1 MAVQDFFPLFFSTL
15 LRLRLE
21 ERERVIDE
29 RTGLNVGNRLNGQ
42 GAPFPASF

>member
-1 MAVQDFFPLFFSTL
+1 MAVQDFFLPSLFFSTL

-29 RTGLNVGNRLNGQ
+29 CT
-42 GAPFPASF
+42 